1 MEILHNVSPQLISWV
16 KSNKEAFEDSGTL
29 IENVFYPES
38 IEELTELVGTFYKKQ
53 NSFTL
58 IGYSSNTL
66 FLPSFAESNLICIK
80 RLDHYHVSDFY
91 IECECGV
98 NVSKLAKDMVQ
109 KGYKGF
115 EGLADLPGTLAAAV
129 YGNCGCR
136 GCSINDLVS
145 SFDLLTSEGK
155 VETLTT
161 EHLKLRYRS
170 SSLKRNELKGV
181 ITRIRLKKIAGNVNE
196 LMQIA
201 EKNHLH
207 RKKFQP
213 SAANNLGTTFN
224 GGSEP
229 TIKGRILTR
238 VELIIGTITRTK
250 DSRITYPRMLK
261 LIGKGKFVPYVY
273 YWNRY
278 MFLDVNSHLLF
289 PEYIDFVKSL
299 YKDARLEI
307 EIKK

>member
-1 MEILHNVSPQLISWV
+1 MEILHNISPQQISWV
-16 KSNKEAFEDSGTL
+16 KSNKEAFEYYKAS
-29 IENVFYPES
+29 IENVYYPET
-38 IEELTELVGTFYKKQ
+38 IEELTELVSSFNRKQ

-66 FLPSFAESNLICIK
+66 FLPSFAENNLICTK
-80 RLDHYHVSDFY
+80 RLDHYSVTEFY

-115 EGLADLPGTLAAAV
+115 EGLTDLPGTIAAAV

-136 GCSINDLVS
+136 GCSVNELVS
-145 SFDLLTSEGK
+145 SFDLLTPDGK
-155 VETLTT
+155 IEPLTT
-161 EHLKLRYRS
+161 AELNLQYRS
-170 SSLKRNELKGV
+170 SSLKKGELKGV
-181 ITRIRLKKIAGNVNE
+181 ITKIRLKKIIGNADE
-196 LMQIA
+196 LIQLA
-201 EKNHLH
+201 EKNHQH
-207 RKKFQP
+207 RKKMQP

-224 GGSEP
+224 GGAKP
-229 TIKGRILTR
+229 TLKGFMLKKLER
-238 VELIIGTITRTK
+238 IIGIITRTK
-250 DSRITYPRMLK
+250 DKRITYPRVLK
-261 LIGKGKFVPYVY
+261 LVGKRKFVPYVY

-278 MFLDVNSHLLF
+278 MFLDANSHLLF

-307 EIKK
+307 EIRK

>member
-1 MEILHNVSPQLISWV
+1 MEILHNISPQQISWV
-16 KSNKEAFEDSGTL
+16 KSNKEAFEASRTL
-29 IENVFYPES
+29 IENAYYPET
-38 IEELTELVGTFYKKQ
+38 IDELTELVSLFYSQ
-53 NSFTL
+53 GSSFTL

-66 FLPSFAESNLICIK
+66 FLPSFAEKNLICTK
-80 RLDHYHVSDFY
+80 RLDHYHISDFY

-115 EGLADLPGTLAAAV
+115 EGLTDLPGTVAAAV

-136 GCSINDLVS
+136 GCSINELVS
-145 SFDLLTSEGK
+145 SFDILTPEGK
-155 VETLTT
+155 IETLTT

-170 SSLKRNELKGV
+170 SALKRNELKGV
-181 ITRIRLKKIAGNVNE
+181 IIKIRLNKKVGNADE

-201 EKNHLH
+201 EKNHRH
-207 RKKFQP
+207 RKKMQP

-224 GGSEP
+224 GGSKP
-229 TIKGRILTR
+229 TIKGFMFKKMER
-238 VELIIGTITRTK
+238 IIGFIFWTK
-250 DSRITYPRMLK
+250 DSRFTYPKLLK
-261 LIGKGKFVPYVY
+261 LIGKGKFEPYIY

-278 MFLDVNSHLLF
+278 MFQDANSHLLF

-307 EIKK
+307 EIRK

>member
-1 MEILHNVSPQLISWV
+1 MEILHNISPQQISWV
-16 KSNKEAFEDSGTL
+16 KSNKDAFEKTGAL
-29 IENVFYPES
+29 IENVYYPETV
-38 IEELTELVGTFYKKQ
+38 EELTELVCLLYRQGST
-53 NSFTL
+53 FTL

-66 FLPSFAESNLICIK
+66 FLPSYAESNLICTK
-80 RLDHYHVSDFY
+80 RLANYSVSEFY

-115 EGLADLPGTLAAAV
+115 EGLTDLPGTIAAAV

-136 GCSINDLVS
+136 GCSVNELVS
-145 SFDLLTSEGK
+145 SFDLLTPDGNI
-155 VETLTT
+155 ETLTT
-161 EHLKLRYRS
+161 AELNLQYRS
-170 SSLKRNELKGV
+170 SSLKKGELKGV
-181 ITRIRLKKIAGNVNE
+181 ITKIRLKKIAGNAVE
-196 LMQIA
+196 LMQIV
-201 EKNHLH
+201 EKNHQH
-207 RKKFQP
+207 RKKMQP

-224 GGSEP
+224 GGSK
-229 TIKGRILTR
+229 TTLKGYLLKKLERITGI
-238 VELIIGTITRTK
+238 VTRTK
-250 DSRITYPRMLK
+250 DKRITYPRVLK

-278 MFLDVNSHLLF
+278 MFLDANSHLLF

>member
-1 MEILHNVSPQLISWV
+1 MKIHHNVSPQQISWV
-16 KSNKEAFEDSGTL
+16 KSNKEAFDASGTT
-29 IENVFYPES
+29 IENVYYPET
-38 IEELTELVGTFYKKQ
+38 IEELTELVGSFYRKK
-53 NSFTL
+53 NPFTL

-66 FLPSFAESNLICIK
+66 FMPSFVETDLICTK
-80 RLDHYHVSDFY
+80 KLDRFSETEFH

-98 NVSKLAKDMVQ
+98 NVSKLAKDMVH

-115 EGLADLPGTLAAAV
+115 EGLTDLPGTLAAAV

-136 GCSINDLVS
+136 GCSVNELVS
-145 SFDLLTSEGK
+145 SVDLLKPDSK
-155 VETLTT
+155 VESLTT
-161 EHLKLRYRS
+161 ENLKLQYRS
-170 SSLKRNELKGV
+170 SSLKRNEMKGV
-181 ITRIRLKKIAGNVNE
+181 ITKIRLNKIVGNADE
-196 LMQIA
+196 LLQIA
-201 EKNHLH
+201 EKNHLY
-207 RKKFQP
+207 RKKMQP

-229 TIKGRILTR
+229 TIKGRLLRRIER
-238 VELIIGTITRTK
+238 IIGIITRTN
-250 DSRITYPRMLK
+250 DSRITYPKMLK
-261 LIGKGKFVPYVY
+261 LIGKGKFAPYVY

-278 MFLDVNSHLLF
+278 MFLDASSHLLF

>member
-1 MEILHNVSPQLISWV
+1 MEILHNVSPQHISWV
-16 KSNKEAFEDSGTL
+16 KSNKDAFEMSGTL
-29 IENVFYPES
+29 VENVYYPETTD
-38 IEELTELVGTFYKKQ
+38 ELTGLVSSFYRQ
-53 NSFTL
+53 ASSFTL

-66 FLPSFAESNLICIK
+66 FLPSFTERNLICTK
-80 RLDHYHVSDFY
+80 RLDYYSVTEFY

-115 EGLADLPGTLAAAV
+115 EGLTDLPGTIAAAV

-136 GCSINDLVS
+136 GCSINELVS
-145 SFDLLTSEGK
+145 SFDLLTPDGK
-155 VETLTT
+155 IETFTT
-161 EHLKLRYRS
+161 NQLKLQYRS
-170 SSLKRNELKGV
+170 SALKRKEQKGV
-181 ITRIRLKKIAGNVNE
+181 ITKIRLNKKVGNADE
-196 LMQIA
+196 LVQIA
-201 EKNHLH
+201 EKNHQH
-207 RKKFQP
+207 RKKMQP

-224 GGSEP
+224 GGSK
-229 TIKGRILTR
+229 TTLKGFLLRKLER
-238 VELIIGTITRTK
+238 IIGFVTRTR
-250 DSRITYPRMLK
+250 DSRITYPKLLK
-261 LIGKGKFVPYVY
+261 LIGKEKFVPYVY

-278 MFLDVNSHLLF
+278 MFLDANSHLLF